1 MARFSGGEYD
11 NAAKPSKK
19 IVFDCPLDNPAIL
32 EGLQGISENG
42 EASCN
47 VGGKLMKKMPT
58 NGTFVRLSLSMYNL
72 NVYLFV
78 ILKM

>member
-1 MARFSGGEYD
+1 MAKFSGGEYN
-11 NAAKPSKK
+11 NAAKPSQM
-19 IVFDCPLDNPAIL
+19 IVFDCPLDSPEIL
-32 EGLQGISENG
+32 EGLQGISENR

-58 NGTFVRLSLSMYNL
+58 NKTFVRLSLSMYNL